1 MSAFS
6 RRDFLKTAFTGGLAC
21 TFTGPAL
28 ALNTPP
34 SKTLLGRRLILDEGN
49 NWGREKA
56 KFLSS
61 LSDMPLTHFDS
72 LANYLGTDPEK
83 RIAKINAEINQT
95 PYLSDQTRF
104 GVPDKWADPDDF
116 VLNGG
121 DCEDFALAKYKFLAQ
136 VGLPVSQ
143 MYVIGVHSRNSGQAH
158 ASLIVEQ
165 TNSTLVLDNT
175 SDQLISEADYQK
187 DYAIAYALCQNGLW
201 RPDV

>member
-1 MSAFS
+1 MTSFS
-6 RRDFLKTAFTGGLAC
+6 RRNFLKTAVIGGLTC

-28 ALNTPP
+28 ALSTLP
-34 SKTLLGRRLILDEGN
+34 SKILLGRRLVLDRSS

-56 KFLSS
+56 KLLSS
-61 LSDMPLTHFDS
+61 LSNTPLAQFDT
-72 LANYLGTDPEK
+72 LASYLGTNHEK
-83 RIAKINAEINQT
+83 RIAAINAEINKI

-104 GVPDKWADPDDF
+104 GVPDKWANPDDF

-136 VGLPVSQ
+136 VGLPVTQ
-143 MYVIGVHSRNSGQAH
+143 MYIIGVRSRHSGQAH
-158 ASLIVEQ
+158 ASLIVERAN
-165 TNSTLVLDNT
+165 TKLILDNT
-175 SDQLISEADYQK
+175 SDQPISEEDYQK